1 VLKWE
6 LGWSLHLRMST
17 RLIHPT
23 ADSRVF
29 SSARTALAKASGM
42 GREKRR
48 QIGRSSKIVHPFEC
62 VASHIDSN
70 DNKFS
75 IFYNILRQF
84 SALGAASCSA
94 TTATYVRFR
103 LPEESLVLSCP
114 ESAKLRAVVSRP
126 RRRRLEFG
134 LSENNLGRRVRQA
147 LYSLL
152 RANRNG

>member
-1 VLKWE
+1 
-6 LGWSLHLRMST
+6 MST

-62 VASHIDSN
+62 VPSHIDSN
-70 DNKFS
+70 DNKCS
-75 IFYNILRQF
+75 IFYNVLRQF
-84 SALGAASCSA
+84 AALGTSCSA

-114 ESAKLRAVVSRP
+114 ESELRAVVSRP

-134 LSENNLGRRVRQA
+134 LSENYLGRRVRQA

-152 RANRNG
+152 RAYRNG

>member
-1 VLKWE
+1 MLKWE

-62 VASHIDSN
+62 VPSHIDSN

-75 IFYNILRQF
+75 IFYNVLRQF
-84 SALGAASCSA
+84 SALGASCSA

-114 ESAKLRAVVSRP
+114 ESAKLRAVVSRS